1 MSEIKLKEIGASN
14 ELKKAS
20 ITYKIQAIDKKL
32 LNQLVIEGS
41 YIKYYDKLFISEN
54 ILFRIVESLIVI

>member
-1 MSEIKLKEIGASN
+1 MKEIGASN